1 MKELQSRATLLRAFY
16 YTAII
21 EDQECSSIRSLIDWL
36 ERLHRRHQGDPRI
49 SSTPGRRKVEGNMD
63 TSLRSMPWSSP
74 STSTKWCCSR
84 TTRLPLPGR
93 GCAAPR
99 RAVTVISTIASQ
111 PPMIVGE
118 LRRQAD
124 VFTDLVELQPKL
136 GGDRPSAPPRAI
148 VKRLDHAEIPARAEG
163 RRPSRQNAKAA
174 HASTNF
180 GRRVQ
185 PTSSR
190 PRRRRRAESN
200 S

>member
-1 MKELQSRATLLRAFY
+1 MIF
-16 YTAII
+16 
-21 EDQECSSIRSLIDWL
+21 
-36 ERLHRRHQGDPRI
+36 
-49 SSTPGRRKVEGNMD
+49 
-63 TSLRSMPWSSP
+63 
-74 STSTKWCCSR
+74 
-84 TTRLPLPGR
+84 
-93 GCAAPR
+93 
-99 RAVTVISTIASQ
+99 TIASQ

-148 VKRLDHAEIPARAEG
+148 VKRLDHAEIPARGEG